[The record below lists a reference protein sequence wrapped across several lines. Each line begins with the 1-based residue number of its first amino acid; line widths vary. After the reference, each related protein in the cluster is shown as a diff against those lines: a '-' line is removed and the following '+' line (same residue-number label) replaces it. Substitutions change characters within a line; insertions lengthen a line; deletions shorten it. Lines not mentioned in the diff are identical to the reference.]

1 MKRLIT
7 RCFEPDSMDLIK
19 PLAVDER
26 DGDDDDDDDDDV
38 DITLLTIPT
47 QYRHIDLC
55 NYLKDRNNRTIENYT
70 LILYEKFR
78 RGVIGGS
85 TKE

>member
-1 MKRLIT
+1 VKRLIT

-26 DGDDDDDDDDDV
+26 DGDDDDEDDM
-38 DITLLTIPT
+38 DIVFLIIPT

-55 NYLKDRNNRTIENYT
+55 K
-70 LILYEKFR
+70 
-78 RGVIGGS
+78 
-85 TKE
+85 